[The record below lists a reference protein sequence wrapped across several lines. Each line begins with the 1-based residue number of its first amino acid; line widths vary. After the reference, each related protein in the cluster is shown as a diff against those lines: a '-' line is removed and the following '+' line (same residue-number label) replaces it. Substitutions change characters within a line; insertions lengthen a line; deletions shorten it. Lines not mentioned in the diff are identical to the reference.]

1 MIQYEYFNA
10 TLLQNTALKIQ
21 DTVGT
26 KTPPAGKAFGVLS
39 ALTNLETVSSSL
51 VQEYSAVQ
59 IHTLNVTVPTEAAVA
74 AYVEGVIAGGTDNIT
89 INQNSNNELQAIGT
103 INKNES
109 VTAVNPVYD
118 WVGTQAEY
126 VSQNIA
132 NTHPEW
138 LCYITDD
145 AFNPQSTYVFDQGT
159 ASTTWSITHNLNK
172 YPAITVV
179 DSAGSNVDYKA
190 TYINSNQVQLDFN
203 SAFKGKAYLN

>member
-74 AYVEGVIAGGTDNIT
+74 AYVEGVIAGGTDNIGFISYET
-89 INQNSNNELQAIGT
+89 QIFPEHLLKVSC
-103 INKNES
+103 
-109 VTAVNPVYD
+109 VTPV
-118 WVGTQAEY
+118 
-126 VSQNIA
+126 I
-132 NTHPEW
+132 
-138 LCYITDD
+138 L
-145 AFNPQSTYVFDQGT
+145 
-159 ASTTWSITHNLNK
+159 
-172 YPAITVV
+172 
-179 DSAGSNVDYKA
+179 
-190 TYINSNQVQLDFN
+190 
-203 SAFKGKAYLN
+203 